1 MAFGGS
7 LEGGADWD
15 EAAAQLAVDNV
26 RAFWAA
32 INGLIPNE
40 ITLTVSPVVDVYST
54 VGGALVGSYQAP
66 IAPVVV
72 AGLDSGVY
80 SMASGVKMQWNTG
93 VILNGRRVRGST
105 YIVPAGSSAFANTG
119 TVAAGART
127 TLQTAGNTLISA
139 AETDLNPFGV
149 WSRPEN
155 TTSNDG
161 VFSAIAGAEAVE
173 KGAVLRGRRD

>member
-1 MAFGGS
+1 
-7 LEGGADWD
+7 
-15 EAAAQLAVDNV
+15 
-26 RAFWAA
+26 
-32 INGLIPNE
+32 
-40 ITLTVSPVVDVYST
+40 
-54 VGGALVGSYQAP
+54 
-66 IAPVVV
+66 VVV

-93 VILNGRRVRGST
+93 VIINGRRVRGST
-105 YIVPAGSSAFANTG
+105 YIVPAGASAFANTG

-127 TLQTAGNTLISA
+127 TLQTAGNTLISS